1 MHQHVAQLTAL
12 LLSMLADHT
21 TLLAAE
27 RVMGL
32 EMQPKM
38 EWLGFSIRQ
47 PPDYWFFY
55 RCEQSKTRAL
65 FHRDFVNP
73 EHTMSFQVELKNL
86 PKNGDLFGAAGEP
99 APPKQTAVLNYTEKH
114 TTRAGR
120 AAISYAC
127 ELQDLKLSRKFKKTI
142 VTRERGLAIVHPF
155 LPNTIV
161 EIVFSETAP
170 PNEMHDA
177 AFSQAD
183 NMINR
188 VALDAL

>member
-1 MHQHVAQLTAL
+1 MAPHLRRLTAL
-12 LLSMLADHT
+12 LLLMFASQT
-21 TLLAAE
+21 TLLAAD

-47 PPDYWFFY
+47 PPDYWFLY

-73 EHTMSFQVELKNL
+73 EHTMSFLVELKNL
-86 PKNGDLFGAAGEP
+86 SKNGDWFDAAGEP
-99 APPKQTAVLNYTEKH
+99 PLPKQTAIVNYTQKH
-114 TTRAGR
+114 TTRAGQ
-120 AAISYAC
+120 AAISYAR
-127 ELQDLKLSRKFKKTI
+127 ELQDLKLSRKFKNTI
-142 VTRERGLAIVHPF
+142 VTRVRGLAIVHPF

-170 PNEMHDA
+170 PIEMHDA

-188 VALDAL
+188 VALDAP